1 MYLNSLV
8 ACLPNLPSNLV
19 LNHHRQCTSSAHS
32 PPLLRQDTPLTPSH
46 TGRWIL
52 ATGPRTPPNPD
63 NLLPPAIFRLAFES
77 PDRNYRDIVLVLYEV
92 GLVIDWR
99 LPPQTGLAG
108 TLTYEFAGGF
118 EDHLER
124 TLRDAI
130 KRNVFEQ
137 GVIRSARAYP
147 FSLSSRLQLYF
158 HQRAMTR
165 IVHMCI
171 VWRLWSTEGITLAWS
186 APSDSSTTGHHR
198 PVDVMAVA
206 KNLRFMSGLSLQCF
220 EQLALELLNWFIP
233 SLCQVDVANPAVGLA
248 MWLNLTQLLVLYRKV
263 LTTVSSLPASFY
275 PDKLTTLSVSHR
287 LLEVLATMYQTAF
300 WTGYWS
306 HDRLCEAARAIF
318 GGDELL
324 RDDFEKL
331 IVARQ
336 AFCKQLL
343 RSLDVPFPN

>member
-1 MYLNSLV
+1 MDLL
-8 ACLPNLPSNLV
+8 CPKPLFPKD
-19 LNHHRQCTSSAHS
+19 TS
-32 PPLLRQDTPLTPSH
+32 LTPSL

-52 ATGPRTPPNPD
+52 ATAPRAPPNPN
-63 NLLPPAIFRLAFES
+63 NLLPPVIFRLAFES
-77 PDRNYRDIVLVLYEV
+77 PDRNYRDIVLVLYQV

-108 TLTYEFAGGF
+108 TLNYEFSGTF

-124 TLRDAI
+124 TLRDAV
-130 KRNVFEQ
+130 KGNVFEH
-137 GVIRSARAYP
+137 GVTRSAHSYP

-158 HQRAMTR
+158 QQRAMNR

-171 VWRLWSTEGITLAWS
+171 VWRLWSTEGVTLAWS
-186 APSDSSTTGHHR
+186 AAAAGTGEHAQA
-198 PVDVMAVA
+198 DVMAVA
-206 KNLRFMSGLSLQCF
+206 KNLRFISGLSLQCF

-263 LTTVSSLPASFY
+263 LTTVSSVPASFY

-306 HDRLCEAARAIF
+306 HDRLCEAARVIF

-324 RDDFEKL
+324 LDDFEKL

-336 AFCKQLL
+336 AFRKPLL
-343 RSLDVPFPN
+343 RPFCVLRPTLCCFCP